1 MKTQFFQVATS
12 GPTIDGREI
21 SAEEIDQMAE
31 LYDPKVYGARIS
43 LDHLRSYNPEST
55 FKMYGDV
62 IELDA
67 RDVEMMG
74 ASRRGLF
81 ARLDVDDDLVE
92 LNKKNQKV
100 FTSIEIRPNFAKTG
114 KAYCEGI
121 ACTDEPASLGTDK
134 LKLYS
139 QNHEQTLLTEALETT
154 ILFEAESNDDQSTSI
169 INSLTESIKNLTN
182 KLSNSGNN
190 GKDINKAD
198 LESFS
203 AELTTFSE
211 SLTEFAAVAQGIN
224 AAKTDTDTQFA
235 DLQNKVESLESQLQ
249 TFQQQLDNEP
259 AGAQNRPPADGG
271 SGEFKTNF

>member
-21 SAEEIDQMAE
+21 SAQEIDEMAE
-31 LYDPKVYGARIS
+31 IYDREVYGARIS
-43 LDHLRSYNPEST
+43 LDHLRAYYPDST
-55 FKMYGDV
+55 FRMYGDV
-62 IELDA
+62 VALEA
-67 RDVEMMG
+67 RDVEIMG
-74 ASRRGLF
+74 ETRRGLF
-81 ARLDVDDDLVE
+81 AQFDVDSDLIE

-100 FTSIEIRPNFAKTG
+100 YTSIEIQPNFAKTG
-114 KAYCEGI
+114 KAYCAGI

-134 LKLYS
+134 LKLYAK
-139 QNHEQTLLTEALETT
+139 NHDQALVTEALETT
-154 ILFEAESNDDQSTSI
+154 ILFETESDDDQSTSI

-224 AAKTDTDTQFA
+224 AAKADTDTQFA
-235 DLQNKVESLESQLQ
+235 DLQSKVEGLESQLK

-259 AGAQNRPPADGG
+259 AGAQHRPRADGG